1 MCALPICTWDDHS
14 RLRLFQSNDS
24 IILWCRLSTGSRAN
38 ARGTAEHVL
47 ATWFDL
53 NALKVG
59 QEALRFVSLFD
70 DTVDVWTEQEF
81 KLLGEVSETAFW
93 SKPEEFIDKI
103 AA

>member
-1 MCALPICTWDDHS
+1 M
-14 RLRLFQSNDS
+14 FQSNDS